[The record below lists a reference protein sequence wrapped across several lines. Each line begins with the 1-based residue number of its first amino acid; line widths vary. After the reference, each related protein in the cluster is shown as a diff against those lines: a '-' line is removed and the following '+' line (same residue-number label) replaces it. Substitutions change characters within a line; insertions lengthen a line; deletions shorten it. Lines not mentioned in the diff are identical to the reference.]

1 MSLKNCFEHNF
12 AFKKN
17 WDRSNHVLVSKE
29 KMREGVKKK
38 EKYGTKVSESK
49 RGERSQQAGMELTR
63 AMAEQAQYHLQSVFI
78 FSTFLAS
85 SYSFVRTS
93 ASANVFLNK
102 SGHFLRLFS

>member
-29 KMREGVKKK
+29 KKREGVKKK
-38 EKYGTKVSESK
+38 TNMEQK